1 MRGFS
6 LPLAA
11 LSPAPHHSQEQT
23 LVYFSNKA
31 SLGTQAEGFDFP
43 PLHIHTLSLLQGNL
57 ILHRGM
63 HTCLVSSSRSCWQA
77 RPPSALSPCT
87 AWCVGPVLGVL
98 VFREKDWTGPMAQ
111 LRFVLGLVGGVRGE
125 VIQPLLLLILD
136 KE

>member
-1 MRGFS
+1 MRGLF

-63 HTCLVSSSRSCWQA
+63 HTCLVLSSRPCWQA
-77 RPPSALSPCT
+77 RPPSLLSPLPQPDV
-87 AWCVGPVLGVL
+87 WDPHLGYWIL
-98 VFREKDWTGPMAQ
+98 GRKTGQDPW
-111 LRFVLGLVGGVRGE
+111 LS
-125 VIQPLLLLILD
+125 
-136 KE
+136 